1 MGGGGGAG
9 NYDTRGMA
17 CRLMRNDAQ
26 TVSYKDQHVCRE
38 RESGARTRGSNE
50 GTEKG
55 KLLLVKIRATSRTKV
70 RLLLT
75 S

>member
-1 MGGGGGAG
+1 MGVGGGAG

-38 RESGARTRGSNE
+38 RKRVDLVHVAQT
-50 GTEKG
+50 KG
-55 KLLLVKIRATSRTKV
+55 PRRVNFCSLRSAQ
-70 RLLLT
+70 RLAQKFVFC
-75 S
+75 